1 MCCIYLHNL
10 FQLQKKKMKYSK
22 EMIKACADWVRKNG
36 LIDYGGA
43 RLADFIAFFGIDQ
56 RTYYRWLNNAEF
68 ADAIKSAK
76 EDFRSSLETDLVKSL
91 AMAAKGYEW
100 EQITTEYMDVD
111 GRPKIKKQIKRTMRE
126 SSNVGAAIFLL
137 TNIAPKRWKNKQ
149 LKEVS
154 GVDGEPIAGCITSLP
169 DHRVIF
175 ENYERDGNE
184 ADD

>member
-1 MCCIYLHNL
+1 
-10 FQLQKKKMKYSK
+10 MKYSK
-22 EMIKACADWVRKNG
+22 DKIKECADWVRKNG

-43 RLADFIAFFGIDQ
+43 RLADFIAFLGIDDQ
-56 RTYYRWLNNAEF
+56 TYYNWQKKSEF
-68 ADAIKSAK
+68 SDAIKKAK
-76 EDFRSSLETDLVKSL
+76 EEFRESLETDLVKSL

-100 EQITTEYMDVD
+100 EQTTTEYMDEG

-137 TNIAPKRWKNKQ
+137 TNIAPERWKNKQ

>member
-1 MCCIYLHNL
+1 MA
-10 FQLQKKKMKYSK
+10 KYSPEIVK
-22 EMIKACADWVRKNG
+22 RCAEWVSKNG
-36 LIDYGGA
+36 LIEDGGA

-56 RTYYRWLNNAEF
+56 KTYYNWSKKSEF
-68 ADAIKSAK
+68 SDAIKKAK
-76 EDFRSSLETDLVKSL
+76 EEFRSSLETDLVKSL

-137 TNIAPKRWKNKQ
+137 TNIAPERWKNKQ

-169 DHRVIF
+169 NHRVIF
-175 ENYERDGNE
+175 ENYEQNDNK

>member
-1 MCCIYLHNL
+1 MA
-10 FQLQKKKMKYSK
+10 KYSPEIVK
-22 EMIKACADWVRKNG
+22 RCADWVRKNG

-43 RLADFIAFFGIDQ
+43 RLADFIAFLGIDQ
-56 RTYYRWLNNAEF
+56 KTYYNWSKKSEF
-68 ADAIKSAK
+68 SDAIKKAK
-76 EDFRSSLETDLVKSL
+76 EEFRESLETDLVKSL

-100 EQITTEYMDVD
+100 EQAITEYMDD
-111 GRPKIKKQIKRTMRE
+111 GGRPKIKKQTKRTMRE
-126 SSNVGAAIFLL
+126 SPNVGAAIFLL
-137 TNIAPKRWKNKQ
+137 TNIAPERWKNKQ

-175 ENYERDGNE
+175 ENYEQNDNK

>member
-1 MCCIYLHNL
+1 MA
-10 FQLQKKKMKYSK
+10 KYSHEIVK
-22 EMIKACADWVRKNG
+22 RCAEWVSKNG

-43 RLADFIAFFGIDQ
+43 RLADFIAFLGIDQ
-56 RTYYRWLNNAEF
+56 KTYYNWSKKSEF
-68 ADAIKSAK
+68 SDAIKKAK
-76 EDFRSSLETDLVKSL
+76 EEFRESLETDLVKSL

-137 TNIAPKRWKNKQ
+137 TNIAPERWKNKQ

-154 GVDGEPIAGCITSLP
+154 GVDGEPIAGCITALP

-175 ENYERDGNE
+175 ENYEQNDNK

>member
-1 MCCIYLHNL
+1 MA
-10 FQLQKKKMKYSK
+10 KYSPEIVK
-22 EMIKACADWVRKNG
+22 RCAEWVSKNG
-36 LIDYGGA
+36 LIEDGGA

-56 RTYYRWLNNAEF
+56 KTYYNWSKKSEF
-68 ADAIKSAK
+68 SDAIKKAK
-76 EDFRSSLETDLVKSL
+76 EEFRESLETDLVKSL

-137 TNIAPKRWKNKQ
+137 TNIAPERWKNKQ

>member
-1 MCCIYLHNL
+1 MA
-10 FQLQKKKMKYSK
+10 KYSPEIVK
-22 EMIKACADWVRKNG
+22 RCADWVRKNG

-43 RLADFIAFFGIDQ
+43 RLADFIAFLGIDQ
-56 RTYYRWLNNAEF
+56 KTYYNWSKKSEF
-68 ADAIKSAK
+68 SDAIKKAK
-76 EDFRSSLETDLVKSL
+76 EEFRESLETDLVKSL
-91 AMAAKGYEW
+91 AMVAKGYEW
-100 EQITTEYMDVD
+100 EQTTTEYMDVD

-137 TNIAPKRWKNKQ
+137 TNIAPERWKNKQ

-154 GVDGEPIAGCITSLP
+154 GVDGEPIAGCIKSLP

-175 ENYERDGNE
+175 ENYEQNDNK